1 MERIANLIEPAA
13 IAGDLARSSS
23 TVEGALRQHVQEFQP

>member
-1 MERIANLIEPAA
+1 MNAKPIEAAA

-23 TVEGALRQHVQEFQP
+23 TVEGALRQHVQEFHP